1 MDGPDTAVT
10 ALFSSCV
17 SNSTRMREYGAM
29 AHCMKNIPPE
39 NQIQVIL
46 FSWLYVLCHL
56 AKMALVEPT
65 ILMQATA
72 QEVQNLLVSGR
83 RKDALQYA
91 QEGQLW
97 GPALILALQ
106 LGDKVCFTL

>member
-1 MDGPDTAVT
+1 
-10 ALFSSCV
+10 
-17 SNSTRMREYGAM
+17 
-29 AHCMKNIPPE
+29 
-39 NQIQVIL
+39 
-46 FSWLYVLCHL
+46 
-56 AKMALVEPT
+56 
-65 ILMQATA
+65 MQATA

-106 LGDKVCFTL
+106 LGDKVCFTIDLQSIDWLLALPFSLNNY

>member
-10 ALFSSCV
+10 ALFSACN
-17 SNSTRMREYGAM
+17 SNSAHTREYGAM

-39 NQIQVIL
+39 SQIQV
-46 FSWLYVLCHL
+46 SPSAWLLVVCYL
-56 AKMALVEPT
+56 AKMVMIEPT
-65 ILMQATA
+65 ILLQATA
-72 QEVQNLLVSGR
+72 QEVQNLLVSGK

-106 LGDKVCFTL
+106 LGDKV

>member
-10 ALFSSCV
+10 ALFSSCS
-17 SNSTRMREYGAM
+17 SNSARMRD
-29 AHCMKNIPPE
+29 HCMKNIPSE

-46 FSWLYVLCHL
+46 FSWLSVLSRL
-56 AKMALVEPT
+56 ANMALVEPT
-65 ILMQATA
+65 ILLQATA
-72 QEVQNLLVSGR
+72 QEVQNLLVSGK

-106 LGDKVCFTL
+106 LGDQVCFTL